1 MPVSIAVRFVIE
13 SPGVWRFWNRSLTMH
28 RQFEATYGLL
38 QLRDTQEM
46 TQEKHETS
54 RVLAMLARLR
64 DELDLAI
71 ISIFGGTAAL
81 VIAAFGVYRLLSDN
95 LIGVVLDVAI
105 SLGLFGIVA
114 YAWRGRN
121 VALAGALF
129 VGFSAI
135 ACAVSTV
142 IFGRTATYWAY
153 LVLSIGFVVTG
164 PRAAMIGS
172 LGLIFIIAAQP
183 ELFVTLPERVV
194 FVVTALLVAGYGWFF
209 NASYHKQRRQLE
221 ALAHEDPLTRAGN
234 RRRMRQALIETVS
247 SVRSTDRPAL
257 LAVLDLDRFKAVN
270 DAYGHEMGDK
280 VLVKFADIIRSRLR
294 SNDGFYRLGGEE
306 FVVLL
311 RSTSMEEG
319 RPVLE
324 DLRRLVKDGM
334 QTISMSVT
342 VSIGAVS
349 MRGSDDWSSWLRQA
363 DAAMYQAK
371 ETGRNRVVIHDMAE
385 SEAAAAKGHR
395 AD

>member
-1 MPVSIAVRFVIE
+1 M
-13 SPGVWRFWNRSLTMH
+13 
-28 RQFEATYGLL
+28 Q
-38 QLRDTQEM
+38 
-46 TQEKHETS
+46 
-54 RVLAMLARLR
+54 
-64 DELDLAI
+64 
-71 ISIFGGTAAL
+71 
-81 VIAAFGVYRLLSDN
+81 
-95 LIGVVLDVAI
+95 
-105 SLGLFGIVA
+105 
-114 YAWRGRN
+114 
-121 VALAGALF
+121 
-129 VGFSAI
+129 
-135 ACAVSTV
+135 
-142 IFGRTATYWAY
+142 
-153 LVLSIGFVVTG
+153 
-164 PRAAMIGS
+164 
-172 LGLIFIIAAQP
+172 
-183 ELFVTLPERVV
+183 
-194 FVVTALLVAGYGWFF
+194 
-209 NASYHKQRRQLE
+209 
-221 ALAHEDPLTRAGN
+221 AHEDPLTRAGN

-311 RSTSMEEG
+311 RATSMEEG

-349 MRGSDDWSSWLRQA
+349 MSGSDDWSAWLRQA

-371 ETGRNRVVIHDMAE
+371 EAGRNRVVIHDMAE
-385 SEAAAAKGHR
+385 SEAAAAEGHR
-395 AD
+395 GD